1 MSNILRKIKRNKARA
16 LGLPLKFFLDSY
28 QARMK
33 ARYMKSL
40 KKMEKLIAE
49 TNKAAEE
56 MEAAARIET
65 ESGGEV

>member
-1 MSNILRKIKRNKARA
+1 
-16 LGLPLKFFLDSY
+16 
-28 QARMK
+28 MK